1 MSDKTAAK
9 VDPVDPAKKTS
20 EIAGPSADEATVS
33 MDMMSENC
41 FWNGQEF
48 KLGDRVSSEGKT
60 YECSFGRWIELE
72 DD

>member
-1 MSDKTAAK
+1 MSDKNVVT

-33 MDMMSENC
+33 MDMMSESC
-41 FWNGQEF
+41 FWNDQEF
-48 KLGDRVSSEGKT
+48 KLGERVSVDGKC
-60 YECSFGRWIELE
+60 YECSFGRWLEIE

>member
-1 MSDKTAAK
+1 MSDTTVVN

-33 MDMMSENC
+33 MDMMSESC
-41 FWNGQEF
+41 YWNDQEF
-48 KLGDRVSSEGKT
+48 KLGQRVSVDGKC
-60 YECSFGRWIELE
+60 YECSFGRWLELE